1 MKAEFLCHYVIILEY
16 LMLYMILVTDIA
28 FFIVLISIINL
39 VINFDENQYNTK
51 TDTRQKIKS

>member
-1 MKAEFLCHYVIILEY
+1 MLLYESRISLSLCDHIGISNVIY
-16 LMLYMILVTDIA
+16 DFA
-28 FFIVLISIINL
+28 FVIVLISIINL